1 MHDFIRRFKK
11 IMSVYIVY
19 MGDALLQV
27 ISGILNL
34 LQLPRMFILN
44 TRPHINIL
52 LSLYLKIHFLQA
64 WKLQFYYNRSWA
76 RSWEHTEDTLP
87 HLWCYRPLE
96 RQRTSLDRAGLQRQ
110 ICRFYCVDHCQ
121 RELVGSGEHS
131 PWNRNTRLIYTS
143 YVNFRRQTTS
153 GTRR

>member
-19 MGDALLQV
+19 MGDALLQM

-34 LQLPRMFILN
+34 LQFPRMFTLN
-44 TRPHINIL
+44 TGPHINIL
-52 LSLYLKIHFLQA
+52 LSLHLKIYFLQA

-76 RSWEHTEDTLP
+76 RSWERAEDTLP
-87 HLWCYRPLE
+87 HLWCCRPSE
-96 RQRTSLDRAGLQRQ
+96 RQRTSLDRAGPRRQ
-110 ICRFYCVDHCQ
+110 ICRFYCADRCR

-131 PWNRNTRLIYTS
+131 PWNRNARLIYMG
-143 YVNFRRQTTS
+143 YVNFRRRTTS
-153 GTRR
+153 GRN